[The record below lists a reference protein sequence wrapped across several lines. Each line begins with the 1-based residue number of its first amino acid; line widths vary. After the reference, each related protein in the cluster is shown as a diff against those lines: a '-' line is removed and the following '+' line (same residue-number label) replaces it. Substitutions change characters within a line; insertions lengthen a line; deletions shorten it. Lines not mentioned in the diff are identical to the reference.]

1 MSVIKNLKRFTIEQ
15 TKKDYTPYLIL
26 SIPLLFLVIFLVWP
40 LGMSIGK
47 AFVLKGKELIWDN
60 FTLANFQRF
69 FTSSM
74 YQKSLRNSFVI
85 SFAVVLFTLIIG
97 APMGYFVAR
106 VEMPFKKLI
115 LALGILPIITPAF
128 VGAFSWVILLGRQGV
143 VRYAVNK
150 ILGLVG
156 LSLPPIYGL
165 FGIIFTMSLTYLPFV
180 FLLSYGAFKSTNPLL
195 EESAVIMGAGHSR
208 ILRTITIPLILPS
221 LGAAAILVFIRA
233 MGNFG
238 IPAVL
243 GGQQYVL
250 PTLIH
255 FRVHGFWDLNGAS
268 AIAIIS
274 VAIVIIA
281 LVIQKKVVSAREYET
296 ISTATSEYK
305 LHKHL
310 LTKVIAILYCSLV
323 LIISLAPQIT
333 IITMSFFKQWI
344 GFLPTGF
351 TLENYKII
359 PQIASKTIK
368 NSFFLATS
376 ASLLT
381 ALIGTL
387 AAYITERRRPK
398 GAMLI
403 DFTIMTPFVL
413 PGIVV
418 SVALLSAFSS
428 GPINISGTFLIL
440 IISFMVRR
448 TPYVFR
454 SVAASLTQ
462 LDEALEESSTISG
475 ASWFYT
481 FRRVT
486 FPLILPGI
494 IAGAILTFATLLQ
507 ELSTTIL
514 LYSARTQTLPIQIYN
529 TVAEGNFG
537 IASALSVLLIVTVFI
552 MVYLMNIFLGDSGSS
567 SFKLG

>member
-26 SIPLLFLVIFLVWP
+26 SIPLLFLVIFLLWP

-47 AFVLKGKELIWDN
+47 AFVLKGEELILDN

-85 SFAVVLFTLIIG
+85 SFAVVFFTLIIG

-128 VGAFSWVILLGRQGV
+128 VGAFSWVILLGKQGV
-143 VRYAVNK
+143 VRYTVNK
-150 ILGLVG
+150 VLGLVG

-195 EESAVIMGAGHSR
+195 EESAMIMGAGHSR

-310 LTKVIAILYCSLV
+310 LTKVIAILYCTLV

-462 LDEALEESSTISG
+462 LDEALEESSIISG

-494 IAGAILTFATLLQ
+494 IAGTILTFATLLQ

>member
-74 YQKSLRNSFVI
+74 YQKSIRNSFVI

-150 ILGLVG
+150 VLGLVG

-195 EESAVIMGAGHSR
+195 EESAMIMGAGHSR

-333 IITMSFFKQWI
+333 IITTVSYTHLT
-344 GFLPTGF
+344 LPT
-351 TLENYKII
+351 N
-359 PQIASKTIK
+359 
-368 NSFFLATS
+368 
-376 ASLLT
+376 
-381 ALIGTL
+381 
-387 AAYITERRRPK
+387 
-398 GAMLI
+398 
-403 DFTIMTPFVL
+403 
-413 PGIVV
+413 
-418 SVALLSAFSS
+418 
-428 GPINISGTFLIL
+428 
-440 IISFMVRR
+440 
-448 TPYVFR
+448 
-454 SVAASLTQ
+454 
-462 LDEALEESSTISG
+462 
-475 ASWFYT
+475 
-481 FRRVT
+481 
-486 FPLILPGI
+486 
-494 IAGAILTFATLLQ
+494 
-507 ELSTTIL
+507 
-514 LYSARTQTLPIQIYN
+514 
-529 TVAEGNFG
+529 
-537 IASALSVLLIVTVFI
+537 
-552 MVYLMNIFLGDSGSS
+552 
-567 SFKLG
+567 

>member
-26 SIPLLFLVIFLVWP
+26 SIPLLFLIIFLVWP
-40 LGMSIGK
+40 LGISIGK

-195 EESAVIMGAGHSR
+195 EESAMIMGAGHSR

>member
-26 SIPLLFLVIFLVWP
+26 SIPLLFLIIFLVWP
-40 LGMSIGK
+40 LGISIGK

-195 EESAVIMGAGHSR
+195 EESAMIMGAGHSR

-344 GFLPTGF
+344 GFLPSGF

-462 LDEALEESSTISG
+462 LDEALEESSIISG

-494 IAGAILTFATLLQ
+494 IAGTILTFATLLQ

>member
-1 MSVIKNLKRFTIEQ
+1 MTVMNRFKSFIIDQ
-15 TKKDYTPYLIL
+15 VKKDYTAYLIL
-26 SIPLLFLVIFLVWP
+26 LIPLLFLVIFLVWP
-40 LGMSIGK
+40 LAISIGK
-47 AFVLKGKELIWDN
+47 AFVLKGQELALEN
-60 FTLANFQRF
+60 FTLANFERF

-74 YQKSLRNSFVI
+74 YQRSLRNSFLI
-85 SFAVVLFTLIIG
+85 SFAVVFFTLLIG
-97 APMGYFVAR
+97 VPMGYFVAR

-128 VGAFSWVILLGRQGV
+128 VGAFSWVILLGRQGIL
-143 VRYAVNK
+143 RYAINK
-150 ILGLVG
+150 VLGIFG

-180 FLLSYGAFKSTNPLL
+180 FLLSYGAFRSSNPLL
-195 EESAVIMGAGHSR
+195 EESAMIMGATHNR

-221 LGAAAILVFIRA
+221 LGAAAILVFIRSI
-233 MGNFG
+233 GNFG

-243 GGQQYVL
+243 GGNQYVL

-274 VAIVIIA
+274 VFIVIIA
-281 LVIQKKVVSAREYET
+281 LLIQKKIVSAREYET

-305 LHKHL
+305 LHKHPL
-310 LTKVIAILYCSLV
+310 IKTIAIIYCT
-323 LIISLAPQIT
+323 LILLISLAPQIT
-333 IITMSFFKQWI
+333 IIIMSFFEKWT

-351 TLENYKII
+351 TLDNYKII

-368 NSFFLATS
+368 NSFFLAVT

-387 AAYITERRRPK
+387 AAYITERQRPR
-398 GAMLI
+398 GGILI
-403 DFTIMTPFVL
+403 DFAIMTPFIL

-428 GPINISGTFLIL
+428 DPINITGTFLI
-440 IISFMVRR
+440 IIIAFIVRR

-454 SVAASLTQ
+454 SVVATLTQ

-486 FPLILPGI
+486 LPLILPGI
-494 IAGAILTFATLLQ
+494 ISGTILTFATLLQ
-507 ELSTTIL
+507 ELATTIL
-514 LYSARTQTLPIQIYN
+514 LYSARTVTLPIQIYN

-537 IASALSVLLIVTVFI
+537 IASSLSVLLMLTVFI
-552 MVYLMNIFLGDSGSS
+552 MVYLMNLFFGDASS
-567 SFKLG
+567 SSLKLG

>member
-26 SIPLLFLVIFLVWP
+26 SIPLLFLVIFLLWP

-47 AFVLKGKELIWDN
+47 AFVLKGEGLILDN

-85 SFAVVLFTLIIG
+85 SFAVVFFTLIIG

-150 ILGLVG
+150 VLGLVG

-233 MGNFG
+233 IGNFG

-255 FRVHGFWDLNGAS
+255 FRVQGFWDLNGAS

-481 FRRVT
+481 FRRIT

-494 IAGAILTFATLLQ
+494 IAGTILTFATLLQ

>member
-1 MSVIKNLKRFTIEQ
+1 MPVMNYLKKFTLEQ
-15 TKKDYTPYLIL
+15 AKKDYTPYLIL
-26 SIPLLFLVIFLVWP
+26 SIPLLFLVIFLLWP
-40 LGMSIGK
+40 LGMSLGK
-47 AFVLKGKELIWDN
+47 AFVLKGNELILDN

-74 YQKSLRNSFVI
+74 YQRSLRNSFVI
-85 SFAVVLFTLIIG
+85 SFSVVLFTLLIG
-97 APMGYFVAR
+97 VPMGYFVAR
-106 VEMPFKKLI
+106 VEMPYKKLI
-115 LALGILPIITPAF
+115 FSLGILPIVTPAF
-128 VGAFSWVILLGRQGV
+128 VGAFTWVILLGRQGV

-150 ILGLVG
+150 VLGLVG

-165 FGIIFTMSLTYLPFV
+165 FGIIFTMTLTYLPFV
-180 FLLSYGAFKSTNPLL
+180 FLLSYGAFKSINPLL
-195 EESAVIMGAGHSR
+195 EESAMIMGAVNSR

-233 MGNFG
+233 IGNFG

-250 PTLIH
+250 PTLIY
-255 FRVHGFWDLNGAS
+255 FRVSGFWDLNGAS
-268 AIAIIS
+268 AIAILS
-274 VAIVIIA
+274 VIIVVIA
-281 LVIQKKVVSAREYET
+281 LTIQKKVVSAREYET
-296 ISTATSEYK
+296 ISTASSEYK
-305 LHKHL
+305 LHKNPL
-310 LTKVIAILYCSLV
+310 IKAIAIIYCGLV

-333 IITMSFFKQWI
+333 IIIMSFFRQWI

-351 TLENYKII
+351 TLTNYEII

-368 NSFFLATS
+368 NSLFLATS

-387 AAYITERRRPK
+387 VAYITERRRPK
-398 GAMLI
+398 GAILI
-403 DFTIMTPFVL
+403 DFTVMTPFVL

-418 SVALLSAFSS
+418 SVALLSTFSS

-440 IISFMVRR
+440 MISFVVRR

-494 IAGAILTFATLLQ
+494 MAGAILTFATLLQ

-529 TVAEGNFG
+529 TVAEGDFG

>member
-1 MSVIKNLKRFTIEQ
+1 MNRFKSFIIDQ
-15 TKKDYTPYLIL
+15 VKKDYTAYLIL
-26 SIPLLFLVIFLVWP
+26 LIPLLFLVIFLVWP
-40 LGMSIGK
+40 LAISIGK
-47 AFVLKGKELIWDN
+47 AFVLKGQELALEN
-60 FTLANFQRF
+60 FTLANFERF

-74 YQKSLRNSFVI
+74 YQRSLRNSFLI
-85 SFAVVLFTLIIG
+85 SFAVVFFTLLIG
-97 APMGYFVAR
+97 VPMGYFVAR

-128 VGAFSWVILLGRQGV
+128 VGAFSWVILLGRQGIL
-143 VRYAVNK
+143 RYAINK
-150 ILGLVG
+150 VLGIFG

-180 FLLSYGAFKSTNPLL
+180 FLLSYGAFRSSNPLL
-195 EESAVIMGAGHSR
+195 EESAMIMGATHNR

-221 LGAAAILVFIRA
+221 LGAAAILVFIRSI
-233 MGNFG
+233 GNFG

-243 GGQQYVL
+243 GGNQYVL

-274 VAIVIIA
+274 VFIVIIA
-281 LVIQKKVVSAREYET
+281 LLIQKKIVSAREYET

-305 LHKHL
+305 LHKHPL
-310 LTKVIAILYCSLV
+310 IKTIAIIYCT
-323 LIISLAPQIT
+323 LILLISLAPQIT
-333 IITMSFFKQWI
+333 IIIMSFFEKWT

-351 TLENYKII
+351 TLDNYKII

-368 NSFFLATS
+368 NSFFLAIT
-376 ASLLT
+376 ASILT

-387 AAYITERRRPK
+387 AAYITERQRPR
-398 GAMLI
+398 GGILI
-403 DFTIMTPFVL
+403 DFAIMTPFIL

-428 GPINISGTFLIL
+428 DPINITGTFLI
-440 IISFMVRR
+440 IIIAFIVRR

-454 SVAASLTQ
+454 SVVATLTQ

-486 FPLILPGI
+486 LPLILPGI
-494 IAGAILTFATLLQ
+494 ISGTILTFATLLQ
-507 ELSTTIL
+507 ELATTIL
-514 LYSARTQTLPIQIYN
+514 LYSARTVTLPIQIYN

-537 IASALSVLLIVTVFI
+537 IASSLSVLLMLTVFI
-552 MVYLMNIFLGDSGSS
+552 MVYLMNLFFGDASS
-567 SFKLG
+567 SSLKLG

>member
-26 SIPLLFLVIFLVWP
+26 SIPLLFLIIFLVWP
-40 LGMSIGK
+40 LGISIGK

-85 SFAVVLFTLIIG
+85 SFTVVLFTLIIG

-150 ILGLVG
+150 VLGLVG

-195 EESAVIMGAGHSR
+195 EESAMIMGAGHSR

-344 GFLPTGF
+344 GFLPSGF
-351 TLENYKII
+351 TLENYRII

-462 LDEALEESSTISG
+462 LDEALEESSIISG

-494 IAGAILTFATLLQ
+494 IAGTILTFATLLQ

>member
-60 FTLANFQRF
+60 LTLANFRRF

-195 EESAVIMGAGHSR
+195 EESAMIMGAGHSR

>member
-195 EESAVIMGAGHSR
+195 EESAMIMGAGHSR

-344 GFLPTGF
+344 GFLPRGF

-440 IISFMVRR
+440 IISFMIRR

>member
-1 MSVIKNLKRFTIEQ
+1 MPAMNNLKKFTLEQ
-15 TKKDYTPYLIL
+15 AKKDYTPYLIL
-26 SIPLLFLVIFLVWP
+26 SIPLLFLVIFLLWP
-40 LGMSIGK
+40 LGMSLGK
-47 AFVLKGKELIWDN
+47 AFVLKGKELILDN
-60 FTLANFQRF
+60 LTLANFQRF

-74 YQKSLRNSFVI
+74 YQRSLRNSFVI
-85 SFAVVLFTLIIG
+85 SFSVVLFTLLIG

-115 LALGILPIITPAF
+115 FSLGILPIVTPAF
-128 VGAFSWVILLGRQGV
+128 VGAFTWVILLGRQGV

-150 ILGLVG
+150 FLGLVG

-165 FGIIFTMSLTYLPFV
+165 FGIIFTMTLTYLPFV

-195 EESAVIMGAGHSR
+195 EESAIIMGAGNSR

-233 MGNFG
+233 IGNFG

-250 PTLIH
+250 PTLIY
-255 FRVHGFWDLNGAS
+255 FRVNGFWDLNGAS
-268 AIAIIS
+268 AIAILS
-274 VAIVIIA
+274 VIIVVIA
-281 LVIQKKVVSAREYET
+281 LTIQKKVVSAREYET
-296 ISTATSEYK
+296 ISTASSEYK
-305 LHKHL
+305 LHRNPLIKA
-310 LTKVIAILYCSLV
+310 IAIIYCSLV

-333 IITMSFFKQWI
+333 IIIMSFFRQWI

-359 PQIASKTIK
+359 PQIASKAIK
-368 NSFFLATS
+368 NSLFLATS

-387 AAYITERRRPK
+387 VAYITERRRPK
-398 GAMLI
+398 GAILI
-403 DFTIMTPFVL
+403 DFTVMTPFVL

-428 GPINISGTFLIL
+428 GTINISGTFLIL
-440 IISFMVRR
+440 MISFVVRR

-514 LYSARTQTLPIQIYN
+514 LYSARTQTLPVQIYN
-529 TVAEGNFG
+529 TVAEGDFG

-552 MVYLMNIFLGDSGSS
+552 VVYLMNVFLGDSGSS

>member
-1 MSVIKNLKRFTIEQ
+1 
-15 TKKDYTPYLIL
+15 
-26 SIPLLFLVIFLVWP
+26 
-40 LGMSIGK
+40 
-47 AFVLKGKELIWDN
+47 
-60 FTLANFQRF
+60 
-69 FTSSM
+69 
-74 YQKSLRNSFVI
+74 
-85 SFAVVLFTLIIG
+85 
-97 APMGYFVAR
+97 
-106 VEMPFKKLI
+106 
-115 LALGILPIITPAF
+115 
-128 VGAFSWVILLGRQGV
+128 
-143 VRYAVNK
+143 
-150 ILGLVG
+150 
-156 LSLPPIYGL
+156 
-165 FGIIFTMSLTYLPFV
+165 
-180 FLLSYGAFKSTNPLL
+180 
-195 EESAVIMGAGHSR
+195 
-208 ILRTITIPLILPS
+208 
-221 LGAAAILVFIRA
+221 
-233 MGNFG
+233 
-238 IPAVL
+238 
-243 GGQQYVL
+243 
-250 PTLIH
+250 
-255 FRVHGFWDLNGAS
+255 
-268 AIAIIS
+268 
-274 VAIVIIA
+274 
-281 LVIQKKVVSAREYET
+281 
-296 ISTATSEYK
+296 
-305 LHKHL
+305 
-310 LTKVIAILYCSLV
+310 
-323 LIISLAPQIT
+323 
-333 IITMSFFKQWI
+333 
-344 GFLPTGF
+344 
-351 TLENYKII
+351 LENYKII

-462 LDEALEESSTISG
+462 LDEALEESSIISG

-494 IAGAILTFATLLQ
+494 IAGTILTFATLLQ

>member
-74 YQKSLRNSFVI
+74 YQKSIRNSFVI

-195 EESAVIMGAGHSR
+195 EESAMIMGAGHSR

>member
-60 FTLANFQRF
+60 LTLANFQRF

-97 APMGYFVAR
+97 APMSYFVAR

-150 ILGLVG
+150 VLGLVG

-233 MGNFG
+233 IGNFG

-255 FRVHGFWDLNGAS
+255 FRVQGFWDLNGAS

>member
-1 MSVIKNLKRFTIEQ
+1 MDL
-15 TKKDYTPYLIL
+15 TPYIIL
-26 SIPLLFLVIFLVWP
+26 SIPLFFLLIFLVWP
-40 LGMSIGK
+40 LGISIAK
-47 AFVLKGKELIWDN
+47 AFVLKGKELMLDN
-60 FTLANFQRF
+60 FTLANFERF

-74 YQKSLRNSFVI
+74 YRKSLRNSFVI
-85 SFAVVLFTLIIG
+85 SFAVVFFTLMIG

-106 VEMPFKKLI
+106 VDMPFKKMI

-143 VRYAVNK
+143 VRYAINQV
-150 ILGLVG
+150 LGLVG
-156 LSLPPIYGL
+156 LELPPIYGL

-180 FLLSYGAFKSTNPLL
+180 FLLSYGAFKASNPLL
-195 EESAVIMGAGHSR
+195 EEGAMIMGASHAR

-221 LGAAAILVFIRA
+221 LGAAAILVFIRSI
-233 MGNFG
+233 GNFG

-255 FRVHGFWDLNGAS
+255 FRVYGFWDLNSAS

-274 VAIVIIA
+274 VAIVMVA
-281 LVIQKKVVSAREYET
+281 LVLQKRIVSAREYET
-296 ISTATSEYK
+296 ISTATSEYR
-305 LHKHL
+305 LHKHPL
-310 LTKVIAILYCSLV
+310 IKAIAIIYCFLV
-323 LIISLAPQIT
+323 LVISLAPQIT
-333 IITMSFFKQWI
+333 IIIMSFFEKWI

-351 TLENYKII
+351 TLDNYRMI
-359 PQIASKTIK
+359 PQIASKAIK

-376 ASLLT
+376 AMLLT

-387 AAYITERRRPK
+387 AAYITERRRPR
-398 GAMLI
+398 GAILI
-403 DFTIMTPFVL
+403 DFAIMTPFVL

-418 SVALLSAFSS
+418 SVAMLSAFSS
-428 GPINISGTFLIL
+428 GAINISGTFLII
-440 IISFMVRR
+440 IISFIVRR
-448 TPYVFR
+448 TPYIFR
-454 SVAASLTQ
+454 SVIASLTQ
-462 LDEALEESSTISG
+462 LNEALEESSTISG

-494 IAGAILTFATLLQ
+494 IAGSILTFATLLQ

-514 LYSARTQTLPIQIYN
+514 LYSARTVTLPIQIYN
-529 TVAEGNFG
+529 NVAEGDFG
-537 IASALSVLLIVTVFI
+537 IASSLSVLLMVTVFI
-552 MVYLMNIFLGDSGSS
+552 MVYLMNTFMGDAGSS
-567 SFKLG
+567 SLKLG

>member
-26 SIPLLFLVIFLVWP
+26 SIPLLFLIIFLVWP
-40 LGMSIGK
+40 LGISIGK

-85 SFAVVLFTLIIG
+85 SFTVVLFTLIIG

-150 ILGLVG
+150 VLGLVG

-195 EESAVIMGAGHSR
+195 EESAMIMGAGHGR

-344 GFLPTGF
+344 GFLPSGF

-359 PQIASKTIK
+359 TQIASKTIK

>member
-1 MSVIKNLKRFTIEQ
+1 MTVMNRLKSFIIDQ
-15 TKKDYTPYLIL
+15 VKKDYTAYLIL
-26 SIPLLFLVIFLVWP
+26 LIPLLFLVIFLVWP
-40 LGMSIGK
+40 LAISIGK
-47 AFVLKGKELIWDN
+47 AFVLKGQELALEN
-60 FTLANFQRF
+60 FTLANFERF

-74 YQKSLRNSFVI
+74 YQRSLRNSFLI
-85 SFAVVLFTLIIG
+85 SFAVVFFTLLIG
-97 APMGYFVAR
+97 VPMGYFVAR

-128 VGAFSWVILLGRQGV
+128 VGAFSWVILLGRQGIL
-143 VRYAVNK
+143 RYAINK
-150 ILGLVG
+150 VLGIFG

-180 FLLSYGAFKSTNPLL
+180 FLLSYGAFRSSNPLL
-195 EESAVIMGAGHSR
+195 EESAMIMGATHSR

-221 LGAAAILVFIRA
+221 LGAAAILVFIRSI
-233 MGNFG
+233 GNFG

-243 GGQQYVL
+243 GGNQYVL

-274 VAIVIIA
+274 VSIVIIA
-281 LVIQKKVVSAREYET
+281 LAIQKKIVSAREYET

-305 LHKHL
+305 LHKHPLIKAVAIIYCL
-310 LTKVIAILYCSLV
+310 LILL
-323 LIISLAPQIT
+323 ISLAPQIT
-333 IITMSFFKQWI
+333 IFIMSFFEKWT
-344 GFLPTGF
+344 GFLPVGF
-351 TLENYKII
+351 TLNNYKII

-368 NSFFLATS
+368 NSFFLAVT

-387 AAYITERRRPK
+387 AAYITERRRPR
-398 GAMLI
+398 GGMLI
-403 DFTIMTPFVL
+403 DFAIMTPFVL

-428 GPINISGTFLIL
+428 DPINISGTFLI
-440 IISFMVRR
+440 IIIAFIVRR

-454 SVAASLTQ
+454 SVVATLTQ

-486 FPLILPGI
+486 LPLILPGI
-494 IAGAILTFATLLQ
+494 ISGAILTFATLLQ

-514 LYSARTQTLPIQIYN
+514 LYSARTVTMPVQIYN

-537 IASALSVLLIVTVFI
+537 IASSLSVLLMATVFI
-552 MVYLMNIFLGDSGSS
+552 MVYLMNIFFGESGSS
-567 SFKLG
+567 SFKIG

>member
-1 MSVIKNLKRFTIEQ
+1 MSVIKNIKRFTIEQ

-150 ILGLVG
+150 VLGLVG

-233 MGNFG
+233 IGNFG

-255 FRVHGFWDLNGAS
+255 FRVQGFWDLNGAS

-274 VAIVIIA
+274 VAIVIVA

-344 GFLPTGF
+344 GFLPSGF

>member
-1 MSVIKNLKRFTIEQ
+1 MPAMNNLKKFTLEQ
-15 TKKDYTPYLIL
+15 VKKDYTPYLIL
-26 SIPLLFLVIFLVWP
+26 SIPLLFLVIFLLWP
-40 LGMSIGK
+40 LGMSLGK
-47 AFVLKGKELIWDN
+47 AFVLKGKELILDN
-60 FTLANFQRF
+60 LTLANFQRF

-74 YQKSLRNSFVI
+74 YQRSLRNSFVI
-85 SFAVVLFTLIIG
+85 SFSVVLFTLLIG

-115 LALGILPIITPAF
+115 FSLGILPIVTPAF
-128 VGAFSWVILLGRQGV
+128 VGAFTWVILLGRQGV

-150 ILGLVG
+150 VLGLVG

-165 FGIIFTMSLTYLPFV
+165 FGIIFTMTLTYLPFV
-180 FLLSYGAFKSTNPLL
+180 FLLSYGAFKSINPLL
-195 EESAVIMGAGHSR
+195 EESAMIMGAVNSR

-233 MGNFG
+233 IGNFG

-250 PTLIH
+250 PTLIY
-255 FRVHGFWDLNGAS
+255 FRVNGFWDLNGAS
-268 AIAIIS
+268 AIAILS
-274 VAIVIIA
+274 VIIVVIA
-281 LVIQKKVVSAREYET
+281 LTIQKKVVSAREYET
-296 ISTATSEYK
+296 ISTASSEYK
-305 LHKHL
+305 LHKNPL
-310 LTKVIAILYCSLV
+310 IKAIAIIYCGLV
-323 LIISLAPQIT
+323 LFISLAPQIT
-333 IITMSFFKQWI
+333 IIIMSFFRQWI

-351 TLENYKII
+351 TLRNYEII

-368 NSFFLATS
+368 NSLFLATS

-387 AAYITERRRPK
+387 VAYITERRRPK
-398 GAMLI
+398 GAILI
-403 DFTIMTPFVL
+403 DFTVMTPFVL

-418 SVALLSAFSS
+418 SVALLSTFSS
-428 GPINISGTFLIL
+428 GAINISGTFLIL
-440 IISFMVRR
+440 MISFIVRR

-494 IAGAILTFATLLQ
+494 MAGAILTFATLLQ

-529 TVAEGNFG
+529 SVAEGDFG

-552 MVYLMNIFLGDSGSS
+552 VVYLMNVFLGDSGSS

>member
-74 YQKSLRNSFVI
+74 YQKSIRNSFVI

-150 ILGLVG
+150 VLGLVG

-195 EESAVIMGAGHSR
+195 EESAMIMGAGHSR

-462 LDEALEESSTISG
+462 LDEALEESSIISG

-494 IAGAILTFATLLQ
+494 IAGTILTFATLLQ

>member
-1 MSVIKNLKRFTIEQ
+1 MALIEKIRNFIVEQ
-15 TKKDYTPYLIL
+15 TKKDYSIYLIL
-26 SIPLLFLVIFLVWP
+26 LIPLIFLAIFLVWP
-40 LGMSIGK
+40 LAISIGR
-47 AFVLKGKELIWDN
+47 AFVLKGQKLVLDN
-60 FTLANFQRF
+60 FTLANFERF

-74 YQKSLRNSFVI
+74 YQRSLRNSFVI
-85 SFAVVLFTLIIG
+85 SFAVVFFTLLIG
-97 APMGYFVAR
+97 VPMGYFVAR

-115 LALGILPIITPAF
+115 LVLGILPIITPAF

-143 VRYAVNK
+143 LRYFINRV
-150 ILGLVG
+150 LSVFG

-180 FLLSYGAFKSTNPLL
+180 FLLSYGAFRSSNPLL
-195 EESAVIMGAGHSR
+195 EESAMIMGATHNR

-221 LGAAAILVFIRA
+221 LGAAAILVFIRSI
-233 MGNFG
+233 GNFG

-243 GGQQYVL
+243 GGNQYVL

-274 VAIVIIA
+274 VFIVIIA
-281 LVIQKKVVSAREYET
+281 LLIQKKIVSAREYET

-305 LHKHL
+305 LHKHPL
-310 LTKVIAILYCSLV
+310 IKTIAIIYCT
-323 LIISLAPQIT
+323 LILLISLAPQIT
-333 IITMSFFKQWI
+333 IIIMSFFEKWT

-351 TLENYKII
+351 TLDNYKII

-368 NSFFLATS
+368 NSFFLAIT
-376 ASLLT
+376 ASILT

-387 AAYITERRRPK
+387 AAYITERQRPR
-398 GAMLI
+398 GGILI
-403 DFTIMTPFVL
+403 DFAIMTPFIL

-428 GPINISGTFLIL
+428 DPINITGTFLI
-440 IISFMVRR
+440 IIIAFIVRR

-454 SVAASLTQ
+454 SVVATLTQ

-486 FPLILPGI
+486 LPLILPGI
-494 IAGAILTFATLLQ
+494 ISGTILTFATLLQ
-507 ELSTTIL
+507 ELATTIL
-514 LYSARTQTLPIQIYN
+514 LYSARTVTLPIQIYN

-537 IASALSVLLIVTVFI
+537 IASSLSVLLMLTVFI
-552 MVYLMNIFLGDSGSS
+552 MVYLMNLFFGDASS
-567 SFKLG
+567 SSLKLG

>member
-26 SIPLLFLVIFLVWP
+26 SIPLLFLIIFLVWP
-40 LGMSIGK
+40 LGISIGK

-85 SFAVVLFTLIIG
+85 SFTVVLFTLIIG

-195 EESAVIMGAGHSR
+195 EESAMIMGAGHSR

-344 GFLPTGF
+344 GFLPSGF

-462 LDEALEESSTISG
+462 LDEALEESSIISG

-494 IAGAILTFATLLQ
+494 IAGTILTFATLLQ

>member
-26 SIPLLFLVIFLVWP
+26 SIPLLFLVIFLLWP

-47 AFVLKGKELIWDN
+47 AFVLKGEELILDN

-85 SFAVVLFTLIIG
+85 SFAVVFFTLIIG

-150 ILGLVG
+150 VLGLVG

-195 EESAVIMGAGHSR
+195 EESAMIMGAGHSR

-233 MGNFG
+233 IGNFG

-255 FRVHGFWDLNGAS
+255 FRVQGFWDLNGAS

-323 LIISLAPQIT
+323 LVISLAPQIT

-398 GAMLI
+398 GAILI

-475 ASWFYT
+475 ARWFYT

>member
-26 SIPLLFLVIFLVWP
+26 SIPLLFLIIFLVWP
-40 LGMSIGK
+40 LGISIGK

-85 SFAVVLFTLIIG
+85 SFTVVLFTLIIG

-150 ILGLVG
+150 VLGLVG

-195 EESAVIMGAGHSR
+195 EESAMIMGAGHSR

-344 GFLPTGF
+344 GFLPSGF

-462 LDEALEESSTISG
+462 LDEALEESSIISG

-494 IAGAILTFATLLQ
+494 IAGTILTFATLLQ

>member
-1 MSVIKNLKRFTIEQ
+1 MSVINALKKFTLEQ
-15 TKKDYTPYLIL
+15 AKKDYTPYIIL
-26 SIPLLFLVIFLVWP
+26 SIPLLFLALFLLWP

-47 AFVLKGKELIWDN
+47 AFVLKGQELILDN
-60 FTLANFQRF
+60 YTLANFQRF

-74 YQKSLRNSFVI
+74 YQRSLRNSFVI
-85 SFAVVLFTLIIG
+85 SFSVVFFTLLIG

-115 LALGILPIITPAF
+115 LSLGILPIITPAF

-143 VRYAVNK
+143 VRYAANK
-150 ILGLVG
+150 VLGLVG

-195 EESAVIMGAGHSR
+195 EESAMIMGAGHSR

-233 MGNFG
+233 IGNFG

-274 VAIVIIA
+274 VAIVIVA
-281 LVIQKKVVSAREYET
+281 LIIQKKVVSAREYET
-296 ISTATSEYK
+296 ISTAASEYK
-305 LHKHL
+305 LHRHPLIK
-310 LTKVIAILYCSLV
+310 TIAILYCSLV

-333 IITMSFFKQWI
+333 IITMSFFTKWI

-368 NSFFLATS
+368 NSLFLATS

-398 GAMLI
+398 GAILI

-428 GPINISGTFLIL
+428 GPINISGTFLII

-481 FRRVT
+481 FRRIT

-529 TVAEGNFG
+529 TVAEGDFG

>member
-195 EESAVIMGAGHSR
+195 EESAMIMGAGHSR

-462 LDEALEESSTISG
+462 LDEALEESSIISG

-494 IAGAILTFATLLQ
+494 IAGTILTFATLLQ

-514 LYSARTQTLPIQIYN
+514 LYSAHTQTLPIQIYN

>member
-1 MSVIKNLKRFTIEQ
+1 MTVMDRLKSFIIEQ
-15 TKKDYTPYLIL
+15 GKKDYTAYLIL
-26 SIPLLFLVIFLVWP
+26 LIPLLFLVIFLVWP
-40 LGMSIGK
+40 LTISIGK
-47 AFVLKGKELIWDN
+47 AFVLKGQELALEN
-60 FTLANFQRF
+60 FTLANFERF

-74 YQKSLRNSFVI
+74 YQRSLRNSFLI
-85 SFAVVLFTLIIG
+85 SFAVVFFTLLIG
-97 APMGYFVAR
+97 VPMGYFVAR

-128 VGAFSWVILLGRQGV
+128 VGAFSWVILLGRQGIL
-143 VRYAVNK
+143 RYAINK
-150 ILGLVG
+150 VLDIFG

-180 FLLSYGAFKSTNPLL
+180 FLLSYGAFRSSNPLL
-195 EESAVIMGAGHSR
+195 EESAMIMGATHSR

-221 LGAAAILVFIRA
+221 LGAAAILVFIRSI
-233 MGNFG
+233 GNFG

-243 GGQQYVL
+243 GGNQYVL

-274 VAIVIIA
+274 VSIVIIA
-281 LVIQKKVVSAREYET
+281 LAIQKKIVSAREYET

-305 LHKHL
+305 LHKHPL
-310 LTKVIAILYCSLV
+310 IKAIAIIYCI
-323 LIISLAPQIT
+323 LILLISLAPQIT
-333 IITMSFFKQWI
+333 ILIMSFFEKWT
-344 GFLPTGF
+344 GYLPVGF
-351 TLENYKII
+351 TLDNYKII

-368 NSFFLATS
+368 NSFFLAVT

-387 AAYITERRRPK
+387 AAYITERRRPR
-398 GAMLI
+398 GGILI

-428 GPINISGTFLIL
+428 EPINISGTFLIIL
-440 IISFMVRR
+440 IAFIVRR
-448 TPYVFR
+448 NPYVFR
-454 SVAASLTQ
+454 SVVATLTQ

-481 FRRVT
+481 FRRIT
-486 FPLILPGI
+486 LPLILPGI
-494 IAGAILTFATLLQ
+494 ISGTILTFATLLQ
-507 ELSTTIL
+507 ELATTIL
-514 LYSARTQTLPIQIYN
+514 LYSARTVTLPIQIYN

-537 IASALSVLLIVTVFI
+537 IASSLSVLLMVTVFI
-552 MVYLMNIFLGDSGSS
+552 MVYLMNIFFGDSSSS

>member
-1 MSVIKNLKRFTIEQ
+1 MKVLNKIKDFVIEQ
-15 TKKDYTPYLIL
+15 SKKDYTAYLIL
-26 SIPLLFLVIFLVWP
+26 LIPLLFLVIFLVWP
-40 LGMSIGK
+40 LAISIGK
-47 AFVLKGKELIWDN
+47 AFVLKGEELVLDN
-60 FTLANFQRF
+60 FTLANFERF
-69 FTSSM
+69 LTSSM
-74 YQKSLRNSFVI
+74 YQRSLRNSFVI
-85 SFAVVLFTLIIG
+85 SFAVVFFTLLIG
-97 APMGYFVAR
+97 VPMGYFVAR
-106 VEMPFKKLI
+106 VEMPFKKFI

-143 VRYAVNK
+143 LRYAINK
-150 ILGLVG
+150 VLGIFG

-180 FLLSYGAFKSTNPLL
+180 FLLSYGAFRSSNPLL
-195 EESAVIMGAGHSR
+195 EESAMIMGATHNR

-221 LGAAAILVFIRA
+221 LGAAAILVFIRSI
-233 MGNFG
+233 GNFG

-243 GGQQYVL
+243 GGNQYVL

-274 VAIVIIA
+274 ITIVLIA
-281 LVIQKKVVSAREYET
+281 LLIQKKIVSAREYET

-305 LHKHL
+305 LHKHPL
-310 LTKVIAILYCSLV
+310 IKAIAIIYCT
-323 LIISLAPQIT
+323 LILLISLAPQIT
-333 IITMSFFKQWI
+333 IIIMSFFEKWT

-351 TLENYKII
+351 TLNNYKII

-368 NSFFLATS
+368 NSFFLAIT

-387 AAYITERRRPK
+387 AAYITERRRPR

-428 GPINISGTFLIL
+428 DPINISGTFLII
-440 IISFMVRR
+440 IISFIVRR

-454 SVAASLTQ
+454 SVVATLTQ

-486 FPLILPGI
+486 LPLILPGI
-494 IAGAILTFATLLQ
+494 ISGSILTFATLLQ

-514 LYSARTQTLPIQIYN
+514 LYSARTVTLPIQIYN
-529 TVAEGNFG
+529 TVAEGDFG
-537 IASALSVLLIVTVFI
+537 IASSLSVLLMVTVFI
-552 MVYLMNIFLGDSGSS
+552 MVYLMNIFFGDSSSS

>member
-1 MSVIKNLKRFTIEQ
+1 MSVINNLKRFTIEQ

-26 SIPLLFLVIFLVWP
+26 SIPLLFLAIFLLWP

-47 AFVLKGKELIWDN
+47 AFVLKGKELILDN
-60 FTLANFQRF
+60 FTLVNFQRF

-74 YQKSLRNSFVI
+74 YQRSLRNSFVI
-85 SFAVVLFTLIIG
+85 SFAVVFFTLIIG

-150 ILGLVG
+150 VLGLVG

-195 EESAVIMGAGHSR
+195 EESAMIMGAGHSR

-233 MGNFG
+233 IGNFG

-281 LVIQKKVVSAREYET
+281 LIIQKKVVSAREYET

-305 LHKHL
+305 LHKHP
-310 LTKVIAILYCSLV
+310 LTKAIAILYCSLV

-333 IITMSFFKQWI
+333 IITMSFFTKWI

-494 IAGAILTFATLLQ
+494 IAGTILTFATLLQ

-529 TVAEGNFG
+529 TVAEGDFG

>member
-1 MSVIKNLKRFTIEQ
+1 MSVINALKKFTLEQ
-15 TKKDYTPYLIL
+15 VKKDYTPYIIL
-26 SIPLLFLVIFLVWP
+26 SIPLLFLALFLLWP

-47 AFVLKGKELIWDN
+47 AFVLKGQELILDN
-60 FTLANFQRF
+60 YTLANFQRF

-74 YQKSLRNSFVI
+74 YQRSLRNSFVI
-85 SFAVVLFTLIIG
+85 SFSVVFFTLLIG

-115 LALGILPIITPAF
+115 LSLGILPIITPAF

-143 VRYAVNK
+143 VRYAANK
-150 ILGLVG
+150 VLGLVG

-195 EESAVIMGAGHSR
+195 EESAMIMGAGHSR

-233 MGNFG
+233 IGNFG

-274 VAIVIIA
+274 VAIVIVA
-281 LVIQKKVVSAREYET
+281 LIIQKKVVSAREYET
-296 ISTATSEYK
+296 ISTAASEYK
-305 LHKHL
+305 LHRHPLIK
-310 LTKVIAILYCSLV
+310 TIAILYCSLV

-333 IITMSFFKQWI
+333 IITMSFFTKWI

-368 NSFFLATS
+368 NSLFLATS

-428 GPINISGTFLIL
+428 GPINISGTFLII

-481 FRRVT
+481 FRRIT

-529 TVAEGNFG
+529 TVAEGDFG